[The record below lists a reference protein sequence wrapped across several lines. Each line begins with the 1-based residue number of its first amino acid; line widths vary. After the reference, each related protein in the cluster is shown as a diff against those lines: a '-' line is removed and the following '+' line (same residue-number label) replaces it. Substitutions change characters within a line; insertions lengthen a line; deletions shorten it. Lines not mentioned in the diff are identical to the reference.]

1 MKSFPDCDPILR
13 LVRRQKRACELDLG
27 IDEPRVQ
34 RFELRASLRKRSAV
48 LEPSEN
54 LNNGSHR
61 ARFGNPQLVSR
72 DGNSHVGTF
81 LDLNAV
87 ESSRQHANYG
97 KRKSA
102 QAYASPQY
110 ITPPAK
116 SALPESVAEHYR
128 IRGCL
133 FVSVSGQTS
142 EERID
147 PQRAIVIPR
156 HKLARNIF
164 NLVAGLK
171 GHLQAA
177 GGEHRKSLHSFPQ

>member
-13 LVRRQKRACELDLG
+13 LVRRQKRACELELG

-81 LDLNAV
+81 VDLNVV
-87 ESSRQHANYG
+87 ESSQQQVKYG
-97 KRKSA
+97 KRTSA
-102 QAYASPQY
+102 PAYVSMQHL
-110 ITPPAK
+110 TP
-116 SALPESVAEHYR
+116 
-128 IRGCL
+128 
-133 FVSVSGQTS
+133 
-142 EERID
+142 
-147 PQRAIVIPR
+147 
-156 HKLARNIF
+156 
-164 NLVAGLK
+164 
-171 GHLQAA
+171 
-177 GGEHRKSLHSFPQ
+177 